1 MKITNYILI
10 ITLLTSSILCA
21 ESVKVEE
28 QIAITKPFT
37 KKVKIGEKCYE
48 HTVETTIDCDGNQET
63 NSIGFDTIIGSVLGV
78 VIGNQI
84 GNGSGKDA
92 AKIVG
97 GLSGGYIANQQRNN
111 QKCTSYREV
120 TKCDPIY
127 EYRTEK
133 VTVGYKNCA
142 TFKGQRVCKERKEP
156 LDFLEVTQ
164 KIYIH

>member
-1 MKITNYILI
+1 MKITNNILVI
-10 ITLLTSSILCA
+10 ALLTSSVLYA

-48 HTVETTIDCDGNQET
+48 HTVETTIDCNGNQET

-78 VIGNQI
+78 VVGNQI
-84 GNGSGKDA
+84 GKGSGKNV

-111 QKCTSYREV
+111 QKCKSYRQV
-120 TKCDPIY
+120 TKCDPVY
-127 EYRTEK
+127 EYKTEE

-142 TFKGQRVCKERKEP
+142 IFKGQRVCKETKNP
-156 LDFLEVTQ
+156 LNFLEVTQ